1 MKGLMYIFFHITK
14 VQAPF
19 TLKEKNNNK
28 EQKNEEATNRH
39 KKKRAGK
46 KGKKIKNLLK
56 FIKLPTENNFIQ
68 DLTNGYPFLKGGGGR
83 RAQGPFGALLSKK
96 ILVFNTLLAY
106 LYPLIK
112 E

>member
-19 TLKEKNNNK
+19 TLKKKKNNNK

-68 DLTNGYPFLKGGGGR
+68 DLTNGYPFLKGEGGR
-83 RAQGPFGALLSKK
+83 RAQGPLELC
-96 ILVFNTLLAY
+96 
-106 LYPLIK
+106 
-112 E
+112 